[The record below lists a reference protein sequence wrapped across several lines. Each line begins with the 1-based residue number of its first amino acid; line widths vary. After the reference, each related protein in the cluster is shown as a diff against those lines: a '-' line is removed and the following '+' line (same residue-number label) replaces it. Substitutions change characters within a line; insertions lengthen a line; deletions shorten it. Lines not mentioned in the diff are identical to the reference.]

1 MPECRATPRCPRG
14 PLAVYMFHSVS
25 SAERAA
31 SVSLSTCRELDARGC
46 SRLCVNSD
54 AESPLGPGAQVP
66 ERYGSVGMRADG
78 WNPEYDA
85 APDAREQRLQA
96 QGRHR

>member
-1 MPECRATPRCPRG
+1 M
-14 PLAVYMFHSVS
+14 
-25 SAERAA
+25 
-31 SVSLSTCRELDARGC
+31 
-46 SRLCVNSD
+46 
-54 AESPLGPGAQVP
+54 QVP

-85 APDAREQRLQA
+85 VPDAREQRLQA